1 MQDWK
6 VKDMMFELHTIFM
19 RAVKTG
25 STIPIVVTGHNLAE
39 HEWEPDRF
47 KRSVVMVPIAAY
59 LAEEMELRPNF
70 AKLTAILTAP
80 AETLVAQRDAYMD
93 AIAWDYAEVYAQGL
107 IELEWME

>member
-6 VKDMMFELHTIFM
+6 VKDMVFELHTIFM
-19 RAVKTG
+19 RATRTG
-25 STIPIVVTGHNLAE
+25 EDIPTVMTGHNMAE

-59 LAEEMELRPNF
+59 LAEELELRPDF

-80 AETLVAQRDAYMD
+80 AEAVTAQRDAYMD

-107 IELEWME
+107 VELEWME

>member
-1 MQDWK
+1 MQDLK
-6 VKDMMFELHTIFM
+6 IEDMVFKLHIIFM
-19 RAVKTG
+19 HAVTTG
-25 STIPIVVTGHNLAE
+25 RTIPTVVTGHNLAE

-59 LAEEMELRPNF
+59 LAEELELRPDF

-80 AETLVAQRDAYMD
+80 AEMLIAQRDAYMD